1 MAVAMVIGGACQKG
15 CKKEEKIVP
24 TEEKALPSDE
34 KPVLEKAPDEAK
46 PQDDKD
52 KLMKEFNMQPSE
64 KLYVEFDTNQGKIK
78 AELFWEDA
86 PVTVWNFV
94 GLATGKREWVNPTDG
109 QKSTK
114 PLYDGTIFH
123 RVIKG
128 FMIQG
133 GDPTGTGMGGPGYK
147 FDDEFSAKLK
157 HDKKGVLSMANA
169 GPKTNGSQ
177 FFITDAPTPHLDNKH
192 SVFGQAIG
200 DDSLTVISKIA
211 GVATGPNNKPA
222 ESVVLNKVT
231 ITKG

>member
-1 MAVAMVIGGACQKG
+1 MVMGGACQKG
-15 CKKEEKIVP
+15 CKKAEKP
-24 TEEKALPSDE
+24 TPIDEKALPVDE
-34 KPVLEKAPDEAK
+34 KPVLEKPAEEIK
-46 PQDDKD
+46 PEEEKD
-52 KLMKEFNMQPSE
+52 KLMKEFNLQPND

-78 AELFWEDA
+78 AELFWQDA
-86 PVTVWNFV
+86 PITVGNFV
-94 GLATGKREWVNPTDG
+94 GLATGKREWLNPKDG
-109 QKSTK
+109 QKSMQ
-114 PLYDGTIFH
+114 PLYNGTIFH

-147 FDDEFSAKLK
+147 FADEFSPKLK

-192 SVFGQAIG
+192 SIFGQAIG
-200 DDSLTVISKIA
+200 DESLQVISKIA
-211 GVATGPNNKPA
+211 GVATGPNDKP
-222 ESVVLNKVT
+222 ESPIVLNKVT